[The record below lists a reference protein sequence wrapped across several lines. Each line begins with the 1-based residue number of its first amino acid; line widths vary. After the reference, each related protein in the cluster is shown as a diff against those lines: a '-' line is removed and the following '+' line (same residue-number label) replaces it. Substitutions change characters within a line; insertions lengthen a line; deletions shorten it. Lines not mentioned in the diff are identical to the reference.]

1 MSRKVFRRLVLRVVL
16 ALAVVSGSAAPA
28 VAAQPPPA
36 PQDEYLP
43 LSEIPPEEQLP
54 AQPLVFGA
62 YAFIWVAVLV
72 YVLLLWRRLG
82 AVQQDL
88 DALKRAP
95 RG

>member
-1 MSRKVFRRLVLRVVL
+1 MSKTTLTRLVLRFVL
-16 ALAVVSGSAAPA
+16 AVAVVIGSVAPVA
-28 VAAQPPPA
+28 AAQPPPA

-72 YVLLLWRRLG
+72 YVLVLWRRLG
-82 AVQQDL
+82 TVQKDL